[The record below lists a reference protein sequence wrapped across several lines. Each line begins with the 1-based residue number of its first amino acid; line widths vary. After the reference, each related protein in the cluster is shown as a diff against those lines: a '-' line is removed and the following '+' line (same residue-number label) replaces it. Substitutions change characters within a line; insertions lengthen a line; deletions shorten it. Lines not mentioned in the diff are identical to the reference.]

1 MGINVTKLLGLNT
14 FTPARQVGE
23 GGNNG
28 VRAVSQGVTNP
39 IAHTD
44 GLANRIAQINGE
56 LSPETRND
64 VLGRNVYFLA

>member
-14 FTPARQVGE
+14 FTPARQVG
-23 GGNNG
+23 NNG
-28 VRAVSQGVTNP
+28 VRAVAQGVTNP